1 MVQDIPAPP
10 AKIAKHLGLSLRTI
24 DRYAA
29 AEQAPRAAMLAL
41 FWETRWGIS
50 MIETT
55 AANDAARYF
64 ALARALERENFRLR
78 AQLERLQQM
87 ADFGAANAPLFVA

>member
-1 MVQDIPAPP
+1 MIQDVPASP
-10 AKIAKHLGLSLRTI
+10 AKIAQHLGLSLRTI
-24 DRYAA
+24 ERYAA

-50 MIETT
+50 EIETR

-64 ALARALERENFRLR
+64 ALARALERENIRLR